1 MNKVEVSGAPAR
13 LNIRNFISNYSAP
26 IGMACVL
33 IIFGFINDRFFRL
46 DNIIGVLNS
55 SSLLVVMSIALMMV
69 MSVRGIDLSV
79 AQVADAAGVIAAMM
93 ILSGKPIWIAV
104 LTAIL
109 FGLLIGCIN
118 CLLMSYLGIPA
129 IIGSLGVMFI
139 VRSFELTLTNGAQP
153 QILFTLPRG
162 KVAGFFFIGQGS
174 IGPVPMLIIICLII
188 SVVMYFVKERSVVGR
203 HMESLQGNVR
213 ASFLSSVNIR
223 KVFGL
228 TFILCSVLA
237 AVAGVML
244 VSRSGNAVPRGVETY
259 LTDCFVAV
267 YMGTLISKGN
277 KFNVIGTV
285 IGAIFVGFLSN
296 FFTLMS
302 MGAAYM
308 SLFNGLIIIA
318 AVGLGFLKRKKG

>member
-1 MNKVEVSGAPAR
+1 MNKVEVSGAPTR

-26 IGMACVL
+26 IGMLCVL
-33 IIFGFINDRFFRL
+33 IVFGFINDRFFRL

-55 SSLLVVMSIALMMV
+55 STLLVVLSIGLMLV

-79 AQVADAAGVIAAMM
+79 AQVADASGVIAAML
-93 ILSGKPIWIAV
+93 ILSGKPVWMAILAAV
-104 LTAIL
+104 L
-109 FGLLIGCIN
+109 FGLLIGGIN

-162 KVAGFFFIGQGS
+162 RVGSFFFIGQGS
-174 IGPVPMLIIICLII
+174 IGPVPMLIIICVII
-188 SVVMYFVKERSVVGR
+188 AAIIYFVKERSVVGR
-203 HMESLQGNVR
+203 HMEALQGNVR

-223 KVFGL
+223 KIFGL
-228 TFILCSVLA
+228 TFIMCSVLA
-237 AVAGVML
+237 AIAGVML
-244 VSRSGNAVPRGVETY
+244 VARSGNAVPRGVESY

-277 KFNVIGTV
+277 KFNVIGTI
-285 IGAIFVGFLSN
+285 IGAVFVGFLSN

-302 MGAAYM
+302 MGAAYK
-308 SLFNGLIIIA
+308 SLFNGIIIIA
-318 AVGLGFLKRKKG
+318 AVGLGFLKKKKR